1 MARKS
6 KDPKKPSQA
15 FLKATGQSPSTSTST
30 STSVPAP
37 PPTKAASPPPAPSS
51 KSKGKAKATD
61 IDNDILRQEIE
72 ALGGDEEDW
81 EMLKDVSSDEEEI
94 LVENLKRDKGKGK
107 SSDGGVVDEV
117 SAKWY

>member
-6 KDPKKPSQA
+6 KDPKKPSQG
-15 FLKATGQSPSTSTST
+15 FLKATGQTTSTST
-30 STSVPAP
+30 SIPLFAATSPAKPSLPPVPG
-37 PPTKAASPPPAPSS
+37 SSS
-51 KSKGKAKATD
+51 KSNGKGKEKATSN
-61 IDNDILRQEIE
+61 DNDVLRKEIE

-107 SSDGGVVDEV
+107 GKADVDVDEV
-117 SAKWY
+117 RI